1 MKCQFE
7 ITTKTTMAARR
18 DDDSTSKS
26 YSILWLDPSA
36 NINED
41 NQHVQIEL
49 RSIINHLKTF
59 EDEDQFEQYIQS
71 IPSHKRL
78 ILIVN
83 GRLGKE
89 VVPRIHHI
97 PQVYSIYVY
106 CMDKKRNEQWA
117 KHYSKVGFF

>member
-7 ITTKTTMAARR
+7 ITTKTTMATMR
-18 DDDSTSKS
+18 DDDSISTS
-26 YSILWLDPSA
+26 YSILWLDPSVNTDKNNRHA
-36 NINED
+36 QKEF
-41 NQHVQIEL
+41 

-71 IPSHKRL
+71 VSPHKRL

-97 PQVYSIYVY
+97 PQILSIYVY
-106 CMDKKRNEQWA
+106 CMDQKRNEQWA
-117 KHYSKVGFF
+117 KDYSNLL